1 MIGAHLILS
10 LRNVVNEGGRKRGRK
25 RKERREERKRE
36 GKGEEEENNIGRT
49 GRARKR

>member
-10 LRNVVNEGGRKRGRK
+10 LRNVVNQGGTKKARK

-36 GKGEEEENNIGRT
+36 EKGEEGERNIERT
-49 GRARKR
+49 GRACER